1 MIVHLNGQLIPA
13 AEAKVSPFDRGFI
26 FGDGI
31 YEGLRAAALPGGR
44 RVVGMQRHVRRM
56 TSGLRQAGIAWDAT
70 ELGAITD
77 ALLDANGLNDAFIY
91 WQVTRGTPD
100 LVRGPVRSRVPAAGM
115 KPTVFGY
122 CSALPPIDL
131 EKPTPAIKSVAI
143 RADLRWSRGDVKCV
157 SLLGNVLE
165 ALAAHAEYGADE
177 AILVREVGG
186 QKLVTEGTY
195 TNVVLVHGHGAG
207 AKMEFVTPALDS
219 APMLCGITREILCEV
234 EPRIVQRPVLA
245 SELMIVNEVLLI
257 GTTTMVTSVTRLD
270 GRPVGDGQVGP
281 GARELLRVLT
291 GVIARGEDDLVAA
304 ASASASRG

>member
-56 TSGLRQAGIAWDAT
+56 ASGLRQAGIAWDAA

-122 CSALPPIDL
+122 CSALPPLDL
-131 EKPTPAIKSVAI
+131 EKPTPAAKSVAV
-143 RADLRWSRGDVKCV
+143 RTDLRWSRGDVKCV

-165 ALAAHAEYGADE
+165 ALAAHAEHGADE

-186 QKLVTEGTY
+186 RKLVTEGTY
-195 TNVVLVHGHGAG
+195 TNVVLVHGQGSH
-207 AKMEFVTPALDS
+207 MEFVTPALDS
-219 APMLCGITREILCEV
+219 APMLCGITREILCEI
-234 EPRIVQRPVLA
+234 EPRLAQRPVLA
-245 SELMIVNEVLLI
+245 SELTIASEVLLI
-257 GTTTMVTSVTRLD
+257 GTTTMVTAVTKLD
-270 GRPVGDGQVGP
+270 GKPVGDGQIGP

-291 GVIARGEDDLVAA
+291 GVIARGEDDVVAA
-304 ASASASRG
+304 APASVSRG